1 MQIIVKNINEIEPY
15 ANNPRLNEDA
25 VPALMESI
33 KQFGWKVPIVID
45 RNNVIVAGHT
55 RYKAAQ
61 RLKIKDIPCI
71 VADDLTDDQIK
82 AYRLAD
88 NKIGEIAQ
96 WDFDALGIE
105 LDDIEMDMTPF
116 GFDDDPGEP
125 IEVEEDDFDEEYD
138 VNEHGVERGQVWI
151 LGNHRLMCGDSTSSE
166 DMSKLMDGTVADI
179 TFTSPPYNAHHM
191 DLVIDNEEVER
202 TQQKYLN
209 DDDQQS
215 QEEYTGFLYKNMDL
229 LLDHSNEVLYNIGV
243 ISGSK
248 RSIVSLL
255 NHYIDEF
262 KDLVYWKKSNP
273 TPTIAKGVVSSAIE
287 LIMAFS
293 KKNNTRSFDNCNFG
307 GKGRDVFY
315 GVIEGNVASG
325 NEYASIH
332 KATFPIYL
340 PSEIVSRFTET
351 GGAVLDCFGGTGTT
365 MIACEQLKRRCY
377 MMELEPMYCDVILS
391 RWEKLTGKEAVKIEP

>member
-125 IEVEEDDFDEEYD
+125 IEVEEDDYQEPDELPPVVKLGEIWRCGDHVLLCGDATSEDD
-138 VNEHGVERGQVWI
+138 VRRLVEEGGGTRRHGV
-151 LGNHRLMCGDSTSSE
+151 H
-166 DMSKLMDGTVADI
+166 
-179 TFTSPPYNAHHM
+179 
-191 DLVIDNEEVER
+191 
-202 TQQKYLN
+202 
-209 DDDQQS
+209 
-215 QEEYTGFLYKNMDL
+215 
-229 LLDHSNEVLYNIGV
+229 
-243 ISGSK
+243 
-248 RSIVSLL
+248 
-255 NHYIDEF
+255 
-262 KDLVYWKKSNP
+262 
-273 TPTIAKGVVSSAIE
+273 
-287 LIMAFS
+287 
-293 KKNNTRSFDNCNFG
+293 
-307 GKGRDVFY
+307 
-315 GVIEGNVASG
+315 
-325 NEYASIH
+325 
-332 KATFPIYL
+332 
-340 PSEIVSRFTET
+340 
-351 GGAVLDCFGGTGTT
+351 
-365 MIACEQLKRRCY
+365 
-377 MMELEPMYCDVILS
+377 
-391 RWEKLTGKEAVKIEP
+391 